1 MLTLPTVTQAS
12 IRPAAI
18 DWSGL
23 SRRYIN
29 PGEME
34 CIVGLLQAVR
44 PRTMIEFGCNEGRTA
59 KAILRSVPTIEHYL
73 GIDVPTGFTTALR
86 LQRNE
91 VPKQPGHL
99 VLADP
104 RFTLLLPR
112 KGSRTLTTADLSSA
126 DAVFVDGDHSYE
138 GVMHDTLL
146 AKSVINPGGIIIW
159 HDLNNEPVGVR
170 QALHE
175 LAALGESIFHIEGTW
190 LAFQRIGKDGHAL
203 PLTTNR
209 RQA

>member
-1 MLTLPTVTQAS
+1 MLTLPTVSQES

-59 KAILRSVPTIEHYL
+59 KMILRSVPSIEHYL
-73 GIDVPTGFTTALR
+73 GIDVPRGFTPALL

-91 VPKQPGHL
+91 VPQRPGHL
-99 VLADP
+99 VSDDP
-104 RFTLLLPR
+104 RFTLVLPDM
-112 KGSRTLTTADLSSA
+112 GSRSLTADDLCEV
-126 DAVFVDGDHSYE
+126 DAVFIDGDHSYD

-146 AKSVINPGGIIIW
+146 AKALINPGGIIIW
-159 HDLNNEPVGVR
+159 HDYNNEPVGVR
-170 QALHE
+170 EALFE
-175 LAALGESIFHIEGTW
+175 LAAMGEPIFHIEGTW
-190 LAFQRIGKDGHAL
+190 LAFQRISGER
-203 PLTTNR
+203 TTTTHLGELR
-209 RQA
+209 